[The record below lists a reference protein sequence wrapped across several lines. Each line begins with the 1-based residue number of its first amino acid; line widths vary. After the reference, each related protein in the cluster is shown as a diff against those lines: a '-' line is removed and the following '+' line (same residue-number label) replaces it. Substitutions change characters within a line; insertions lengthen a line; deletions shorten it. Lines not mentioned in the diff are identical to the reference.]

1 MFPKNAGSLA
11 RGEGSRL
18 LSPSNIVTSWR
29 RRRMTTGKSSFH
41 CIRLSTATRCHPKY
55 HPYQNIQTKRTVNSS
70 VFASPLTISL
80 YATGTNT
87 FFLQYS
93 TSTPMFQKDDH
104 ATRSSPFATNS
115 TTTTKTNPH
124 QRKKRSKFIP
134 RKAAVQLSERSRSLF
149 QKLLAS
155 QPDKDG
161 ILLNYHQSSTGEP
174 RMVYTFQF
182 ITKDELV
189 EEDEGYVFWS
199 VVTIGW
205 LMTHDQKCNL
215 S

>member
-1 MFPKNAGSLA
+1 
-11 RGEGSRL
+11 
-18 LSPSNIVTSWR
+18 
-29 RRRMTTGKSSFH
+29 
-41 CIRLSTATRCHPKY
+41 
-55 HPYQNIQTKRTVNSS
+55 
-70 VFASPLTISL
+70 
-80 YATGTNT
+80 
-87 FFLQYS
+87 
-93 TSTPMFQKDDH
+93 MFQKDDH

-199 VVTIGW
+199 VITLGY